1 MRIAKDYIKNLPE
14 GGTLS
19 VVFGTAPEID
29 NAYQTAL
36 TARKELGLD
45 RRGMRISRYAKEMR
59 IEIERYRDNE
69 TQTETC

>member
-19 VVFGTAPEID
+19 VVFGTLPEID

-45 RRGMRISRYAKEMR
+45 RRGMRISRFAKQMR
-59 IEIERYRDNE
+59 IEIERYRENDIK
-69 TQTETC
+69 TDAL